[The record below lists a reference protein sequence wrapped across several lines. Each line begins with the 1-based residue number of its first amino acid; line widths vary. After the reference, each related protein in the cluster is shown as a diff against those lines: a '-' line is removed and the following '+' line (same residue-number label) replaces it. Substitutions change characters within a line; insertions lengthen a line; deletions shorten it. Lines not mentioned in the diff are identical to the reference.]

1 MTIVVIGPLTQD
13 QIITSNSK
21 TSAAGGASYFQSFV
35 FEEFNMDYVAVANF
49 NNLDLIKDFPN
60 LGNLIP
66 IVGDD
71 THYFIN
77 EYPEGDNSD
86 IRKQYSNFADI
97 PLLKNQLEFVLDDIF
112 EIDAFILNPLNRN
125 DFPVET
131 VDYLKTFNVPIYL
144 SVQGFLRLPDE
155 KIDDKNYSIKLEMYN
170 DLEDILNGVTGIF
183 LDESEAKI
191 VFDDGNYNKY
201 DIDEIVIT
209 NGSDGSR
216 IIVESDEIKIEAV
229 EVDNIM
235 DATGCGDTYM
245 AGYLYMRKRGASYQ
259 EAGCFAAAMCSVKLQ
274 SYGPFG
280 GTEEEVHSIIKKE
293 NAVI

>member
-35 FEEFNMDYVAVANF
+35 FEAFNMDYVAVANF

-77 EYPEGDNSD
+77 EYPENDNLD

-97 PLLKNQLEFVLDDIF
+97 SLLKNQLEFVLDGIF

-155 KIDDKNYSIKLEMYN
+155 KVDDKNYSIKLEMYN

-201 DIDEIVIT
+201 DMDEIVIT

-245 AGYLYMRKRGASYQ
+245 AAYILKRLLLDSPK
-259 EAGCFAAAMCSVKLQ
+259 EAGEFASLIASEKLM
-274 SYGPFG
+274 SFGPYK
-280 GTEEEVHSIIKKE
+280 SLI
-293 NAVI
+293 

>member
-35 FEEFNMDYVAVANF
+35 FEAFNMDYVAVANF

-77 EYPEGDNSD
+77 EYPENDNLD

-97 PLLKNQLEFVLDDIF
+97 PLLKNQLEFVLDGIF

-131 VDYLKTFNVPIYL
+131 VDYLKTFNEPIYL

-155 KIDDKNYSIKLEMYN
+155 KVDDKNYSIKLEMYN

-201 DIDEIVIT
+201 DMDEIVIT

-245 AGYLYMRKRGASYQ
+245 AAYILKRLLLDSPK
-259 EAGCFAAAMCSVKLQ
+259 EAGEFASLIASEKLM
-274 SYGPFG
+274 SFGPYK
-280 GTEEEVHSIIKKE
+280 SLI
-293 NAVI
+293 

>member
-77 EYPEGDNSD
+77 EYPEWDNSD

-245 AGYLYMRKRGASYQ
+245 AAYILKRLLLDSPK
-259 EAGCFAAAMCSVKLQ
+259 EAGEFASLIASEKLM
-274 SYGPFG
+274 SFGPYK
-280 GTEEEVHSIIKKE
+280 SLI
-293 NAVI
+293 

>member
-21 TSAAGGASYFQSFV
+21 TSVAGGASYFQSFV
-35 FEEFNMDYVAVANF
+35 FEEFNMDYVVVANF

-77 EYPEGDNSD
+77 EYPERDNSD
-86 IRKQYSNFADI
+86 IRKQYTNFADI

-155 KIDDKNYSIKLEMYN
+155 KVDDKNYSIKLEMYN

-201 DIDEIVIT
+201 DMDEIVIT

-245 AGYLYMRKRGASYQ
+245 AAYILKRLLLDSPK
-259 EAGCFAAAMCSVKLQ
+259 EAGEFASLIASEKLM
-274 SYGPFG
+274 SFGPYK
-280 GTEEEVHSIIKKE
+280 SLI
-293 NAVI
+293 

>member
-1 MTIVVIGPLTQD
+1 MAIVVIGPLTQD

-86 IRKQYSNFADI
+86 IRKQYTNFADI

-245 AGYLYMRKRGASYQ
+245 AAYILKRLLLDSPK
-259 EAGCFAAAMCSVKLQ
+259 EAGEFASLIASEKLM
-274 SYGPFG
+274 SFGPYK
-280 GTEEEVHSIIKKE
+280 SLI
-293 NAVI
+293 

>member
-86 IRKQYSNFADI
+86 IRKQYTNFADI

-245 AGYLYMRKRGASYQ
+245 AAYILKRLLLDSPK
-259 EAGCFAAAMCSVKLQ
+259 EAGKFASLIASEKLM
-274 SYGPFG
+274 SFGPYK
-280 GTEEEVHSIIKKE
+280 SLI
-293 NAVI
+293 

>member
-1 MTIVVIGPLTQD
+1 MTIVVIGPPTQD

-35 FEEFNMDYVAVANF
+35 FEEFNMDYVVVANF

-86 IRKQYSNFADI
+86 IRKQYTNFADI

-155 KIDDKNYSIKLEMYN
+155 KVDDKNYSIKLEMYN

-201 DIDEIVIT
+201 NIDEIVIT

-216 IIVESDEIKIEAV
+216 IIVESDEIKIEAI

-245 AGYLYMRKRGASYQ
+245 AAYILKRLLLDSPK
-259 EAGCFAAAMCSVKLQ
+259 EAGEFASLIASEKLM
-274 SYGPFG
+274 SFGPYK
-280 GTEEEVHSIIKKE
+280 SLI
-293 NAVI
+293 

>member
-21 TSAAGGASYFQSFV
+21 TSVAGGASYFQSFV
-35 FEEFNMDYVAVANF
+35 FEEFNMDYVVVANF

-77 EYPEGDNSD
+77 EYPERDNSD
-86 IRKQYSNFADI
+86 IRKQYTNFADI

-131 VDYLKTFNVPIYL
+131 IDYLKTFNVPIYL

-155 KIDDKNYSIKLEMYN
+155 KVDDKNYSIKLEMYN

-245 AGYLYMRKRGASYQ
+245 AAYILKRLLLDSPK
-259 EAGCFAAAMCSVKLQ
+259 EAGEFASLIASEKLM
-274 SYGPFG
+274 SLDR
-280 GTEEEVHSIIKKE
+280 T
-293 NAVI
+293 NL

>member
-21 TSAAGGASYFQSFV
+21 TSVAGGASYFQSFV
-35 FEEFNMDYVAVANF
+35 FEEFNMDYVVVANF

-77 EYPEGDNSD
+77 EYPERDNSD
-86 IRKQYSNFADI
+86 IRKQYTNFADI

-131 VDYLKTFNVPIYL
+131 IDYLKTFNVPIYL
-144 SVQGFLRLPDE
+144 SVQGFLSLPDE
-155 KIDDKNYSIKLEMYN
+155 KVDDKNYSIKLEMYN

-245 AGYLYMRKRGASYQ
+245 AAYILKRLLLDSPK
-259 EAGCFAAAMCSVKLQ
+259 EAGEFASLIASEKLM
-274 SYGPFG
+274 SFGPYK
-280 GTEEEVHSIIKKE
+280 SLI
-293 NAVI
+293 

>member
-35 FEEFNMDYVAVANF
+35 FEAFNMDYVAVANF
-49 NNLDLIKDFPN
+49 NNLDLIKDIPN

-77 EYPEGDNSD
+77 EYPENDNLD

-131 VDYLKTFNVPIYL
+131 IDYLKTFNVPIYL

-155 KIDDKNYSIKLEMYN
+155 KVDDKNYSIKLEMYN

-245 AGYLYMRKRGASYQ
+245 AAYILKRLLLDSPK
-259 EAGCFAAAMCSVKLQ
+259 EAGEFASLIASEKLM
-274 SYGPFG
+274 SFGPYK
-280 GTEEEVHSIIKKE
+280 SLI
-293 NAVI
+293 

>member
-77 EYPEGDNSD
+77 EYPENDNLD

-97 PLLKNQLEFVLDDIF
+97 PLLKNQLEFVLDGIF
-112 EIDAFILNPLNRN
+112 EIDVFILNPLNRN

-131 VDYLKTFNVPIYL
+131 IDYLKTFNVPIYL

-155 KIDDKNYSIKLEMYN
+155 KVDDKNYSIKLEMYN

-245 AGYLYMRKRGASYQ
+245 AAYILKRLLLDSQ
-259 EAGCFAAAMCSVKLQ
+259 KEAGEFASLIASEKLM
-274 SYGPFG
+274 SFGPYK
-280 GTEEEVHSIIKKE
+280 SLI
-293 NAVI
+293 

>member
-21 TSAAGGASYFQSFV
+21 TSVAGGASYFQSFV
-35 FEEFNMDYVAVANF
+35 FEEFNMDYVVVANF

-77 EYPEGDNSD
+77 EYPERDNSD
-86 IRKQYSNFADI
+86 IRKQYTNFADI

-131 VDYLKTFNVPIYL
+131 IDYLKTFNVPIYL

-155 KIDDKNYSIKLEMYN
+155 KVDDKNYSIKLEMYN

-245 AGYLYMRKRGASYQ
+245 AAYILKRLLLDSPK
-259 EAGCFAAAMCSVKLQ
+259 EAGEFASLIASEKLM
-274 SYGPFG
+274 SFG
-280 GTEEEVHSIIKKE
+280 LYKSLI
-293 NAVI
+293 

>member
-35 FEEFNMDYVAVANF
+35 FEEFNMDYVVVANF

-86 IRKQYSNFADI
+86 IRKQYTNFADI

-155 KIDDKNYSIKLEMYN
+155 KVDDKNYSIKLEMYD

-245 AGYLYMRKRGASYQ
+245 AAYILKRLLLDSPK
-259 EAGCFAAAMCSVKLQ
+259 EAGEFASLIASEKLM
-274 SYGPFG
+274 SFGPYK
-280 GTEEEVHSIIKKE
+280 SLI
-293 NAVI
+293 

>member
-21 TSAAGGASYFQSFV
+21 TSVAGGASYFQSFV
-35 FEEFNMDYVAVANF
+35 FEEFNMDYVVVANF

-77 EYPEGDNSD
+77 EYPERDNSD
-86 IRKQYSNFADI
+86 IRKQYTNFADI

-131 VDYLKTFNVPIYL
+131 IDYLKTFNVPIYL

-155 KIDDKNYSIKLEMYN
+155 KVDDKNYSIKLEMYN

-245 AGYLYMRKRGASYQ
+245 AAYILKRLLLDSPK
-259 EAGCFAAAMCSVKLQ
+259 EAGEFASLIASEKLMLF
-274 SYGPFG
+274 GPYK
-280 GTEEEVHSIIKKE
+280 SLI
-293 NAVI
+293 

>member
-21 TSAAGGASYFQSFV
+21 TSVAGGASYFQSFV

-77 EYPEGDNSD
+77 EYPERDNSD
-86 IRKQYSNFADI
+86 IRKQYTNFADI

-131 VDYLKTFNVPIYL
+131 IDYLKTFNVPIYL

-155 KIDDKNYSIKLEMYN
+155 KVDDKNYSIKLEMYN

-245 AGYLYMRKRGASYQ
+245 AAYILKRLLLDSPK
-259 EAGCFAAAMCSVKLQ
+259 EAGEFASLIASEKLM
-274 SYGPFG
+274 SFGPYK
-280 GTEEEVHSIIKKE
+280 SLI
-293 NAVI
+293 

>member
-21 TSAAGGASYFQSFV
+21 TSVAGGASYFQSFV
-35 FEEFNMDYVAVANF
+35 FEEFNMDYVVVANF

-86 IRKQYSNFADI
+86 IRKQYTNFADI

-155 KIDDKNYSIKLEMYN
+155 KVDDKNYSIKLEMYN

-245 AGYLYMRKRGASYQ
+245 AAYILKRLLLDSPK
-259 EAGCFAAAMCSVKLQ
+259 EAGEFASLIASEKLM
-274 SYGPFG
+274 SFGPYK
-280 GTEEEVHSIIKKE
+280 SLI
-293 NAVI
+293 

>member
-35 FEEFNMDYVAVANF
+35 FEEFNMDYVVVANF

-77 EYPEGDNSD
+77 EYPERDNSD
-86 IRKQYSNFADI
+86 IRKQYTNFADI

-131 VDYLKTFNVPIYL
+131 IDYLKTFNVPIYL

-155 KIDDKNYSIKLEMYN
+155 KVDDKNYSIKLEMYN

-245 AGYLYMRKRGASYQ
+245 AAYILKRLLLDSPK
-259 EAGCFAAAMCSVKLQ
+259 EAGEFASLIASEKLM
-274 SYGPFG
+274 SFGPYK
-280 GTEEEVHSIIKKE
+280 SLI
-293 NAVI
+293 

>member
-21 TSAAGGASYFQSFV
+21 TSVAGGASYFQSFV
-35 FEEFNMDYVAVANF
+35 FEEFNMDYVVVANF

-77 EYPEGDNSD
+77 EYPERDNSD
-86 IRKQYSNFADI
+86 IRKQYTNFADI

-131 VDYLKTFNVPIYL
+131 IDYLKTFNVPIYL

-155 KIDDKNYSIKLEMYN
+155 KVDDKNYSIKLEMYN

-201 DIDEIVIT
+201 NIDEIVIT

-245 AGYLYMRKRGASYQ
+245 AAYILKRLLLDSPK
-259 EAGCFAAAMCSVKLQ
+259 EAGEFASLIASEKLM
-274 SYGPFG
+274 SFGPYK
-280 GTEEEVHSIIKKE
+280 SLI
-293 NAVI
+293 

>member
-35 FEEFNMDYVAVANF
+35 FEEFNMDYVVVANF

-86 IRKQYSNFADI
+86 IRKQYTNFADI

-245 AGYLYMRKRGASYQ
+245 AAYILKRLLLDSPK
-259 EAGCFAAAMCSVKLQ
+259 EAGEFASLIASEKLM
-274 SYGPFG
+274 SFGPYK
-280 GTEEEVHSIIKKE
+280 SLI
-293 NAVI
+293 

>member
-21 TSAAGGASYFQSFV
+21 TSVAGGASYFQSFV
-35 FEEFNMDYVAVANF
+35 FEEFNMDYVVVANF

-77 EYPEGDNSD
+77 EYPERDNSD
-86 IRKQYSNFADI
+86 IRKQYTNFADI

-131 VDYLKTFNVPIYL
+131 IDYLKTFNVPIYL

-155 KIDDKNYSIKLEMYN
+155 KVDDKNYSIKLEMYN
-170 DLEDILNGVTGIF
+170 DLEDILNGVTDIF

-245 AGYLYMRKRGASYQ
+245 AAYILKRLLLDSPK
-259 EAGCFAAAMCSVKLQ
+259 EAGEFASLIASEKLM
-274 SYGPFG
+274 SFGPYK
-280 GTEEEVHSIIKKE
+280 SLI
-293 NAVI
+293 

>member
-112 EIDAFILNPLNRN
+112 ESDAFILNPLNRN

-245 AGYLYMRKRGASYQ
+245 AAYILKRLLLDSPK
-259 EAGCFAAAMCSVKLQ
+259 EAGEFASLIASEKLM
-274 SYGPFG
+274 SFGPYK
-280 GTEEEVHSIIKKE
+280 SLI
-293 NAVI
+293 

>member
-35 FEEFNMDYVAVANF
+35 FEEFNMDYVVVANF

-86 IRKQYSNFADI
+86 IRKQYTNFADI

-155 KIDDKNYSIKLEMYN
+155 KVDDKNYSIKLEMYN

-201 DIDEIVIT
+201 NIDEIVIT

-216 IIVESDEIKIEAV
+216 IIVESDEIKIEAI

-245 AGYLYMRKRGASYQ
+245 AAYILKRLLLDSPK
-259 EAGCFAAAMCSVKLQ
+259 EAGEFASLIASEKLM
-274 SYGPFG
+274 SFGPYK
-280 GTEEEVHSIIKKE
+280 SLI
-293 NAVI
+293 

>member
-35 FEEFNMDYVAVANF
+35 FEEFNMDYVVVANF

-86 IRKQYSNFADI
+86 IRKQYTNFADI

-155 KIDDKNYSIKLEMYN
+155 KVDDKNYSIKLEMYN

-201 DIDEIVIT
+201 DMDEIVIT

-245 AGYLYMRKRGASYQ
+245 AAYILKRLLLDSPK
-259 EAGCFAAAMCSVKLQ
+259 EAGEFASLIASEKLM
-274 SYGPFG
+274 SFGPYK
-280 GTEEEVHSIIKKE
+280 SLI
-293 NAVI
+293 

>member
-245 AGYLYMRKRGASYQ
+245 AAYILKRLLLDSQ
-259 EAGCFAAAMCSVKLQ
+259 KEAGEFASLIASEKLM
-274 SYGPFG
+274 SFGPYK
-280 GTEEEVHSIIKKE
+280 SLI
-293 NAVI
+293 

>member
-77 EYPEGDNSD
+77 EYPENDNLD

-97 PLLKNQLEFVLDDIF
+97 PLLKNQLEFVLDGIF

-131 VDYLKTFNVPIYL
+131 IDYLKTFNVPIYL

-155 KIDDKNYSIKLEMYN
+155 KVDDKNYSIKLEMYN

-245 AGYLYMRKRGASYQ
+245 AAYILKRLLLDSQ
-259 EAGCFAAAMCSVKLQ
+259 KEAGEFASLIASEKLM
-274 SYGPFG
+274 SFGPYK
-280 GTEEEVHSIIKKE
+280 SLI
-293 NAVI
+293 

>member
-35 FEEFNMDYVAVANF
+35 FEEFNMDYVVVANF

-86 IRKQYSNFADI
+86 IRKQYTNFADI

-155 KIDDKNYSIKLEMYN
+155 KVDDKNYSIKLEMYN

-245 AGYLYMRKRGASYQ
+245 AAYILKRLLLDSPK
-259 EAGCFAAAMCSVKLQ
+259 EAGEFASLIASEKLM
-274 SYGPFG
+274 SFGPYK
-280 GTEEEVHSIIKKE
+280 SLI
-293 NAVI
+293 

>member
-35 FEEFNMDYVAVANF
+35 FEEFNMDYVVVANF

-86 IRKQYSNFADI
+86 IRKQYTNFADI

-131 VDYLKTFNVPIYL
+131 IDYLKTFNVPIYL

-155 KIDDKNYSIKLEMYN
+155 KVDDKNYSIKLEMYN

-245 AGYLYMRKRGASYQ
+245 AAYILKRLLLDSPK
-259 EAGCFAAAMCSVKLQ
+259 EAGEFASLIASEKLM
-274 SYGPFG
+274 SFGPYK
-280 GTEEEVHSIIKKE
+280 SLI
-293 NAVI
+293 

>member
-21 TSAAGGASYFQSFV
+21 TSVAGGASYFQSFV
-35 FEEFNMDYVAVANF
+35 FEEFNMDYVVVANF

-77 EYPEGDNSD
+77 EYPERDNSD
-86 IRKQYSNFADI
+86 IRKQYTNFADI
-97 PLLKNQLEFVLDDIF
+97 PLLKNQLEFVLDGIF

-155 KIDDKNYSIKLEMYN
+155 KVDDKNYSIKLEMYN

-201 DIDEIVIT
+201 DMDEIVIT

-245 AGYLYMRKRGASYQ
+245 AAYILKRLLLDSPK
-259 EAGCFAAAMCSVKLQ
+259 EAGEFASLIASEKLM
-274 SYGPFG
+274 SFGPYK
-280 GTEEEVHSIIKKE
+280 SLI
-293 NAVI
+293 

>member
-155 KIDDKNYSIKLEMYN
+155 KIDDKNYSIKLETYN

-245 AGYLYMRKRGASYQ
+245 AAYILKRLLLDSPK
-259 EAGCFAAAMCSVKLQ
+259 EAGEFASLIASEKLM
-274 SYGPFG
+274 SFGPYK
-280 GTEEEVHSIIKKE
+280 SLI
-293 NAVI
+293 

>member
-21 TSAAGGASYFQSFV
+21 TSVAGGASYFQSFV
-35 FEEFNMDYVAVANF
+35 FEEFNMDYVVVANF

-77 EYPEGDNSD
+77 EYPERDNSD
-86 IRKQYSNFADI
+86 IRKQYTNFADI

-131 VDYLKTFNVPIYL
+131 IDYLKTFNVPIYL

-155 KIDDKNYSIKLEMYN
+155 KVDDKNYSIKLEMYN

-245 AGYLYMRKRGASYQ
+245 AAYILKRLLLDSQ
-259 EAGCFAAAMCSVKLQ
+259 KEAGEFASLIASEKLM
-274 SYGPFG
+274 SFGPYK
-280 GTEEEVHSIIKKE
+280 SLI
-293 NAVI
+293 

>member
-21 TSAAGGASYFQSFV
+21 TSVAGGASYFQSFV
-35 FEEFNMDYVAVANF
+35 FEEFNMDYVVVANF

-77 EYPEGDNSD
+77 EYPERDNSD
-86 IRKQYSNFADI
+86 IRKQYTNFADI

-131 VDYLKTFNVPIYL
+131 IDYLKTFNVPIYL

-155 KIDDKNYSIKLEMYN
+155 KVDDKNYSIKLEMYN

-245 AGYLYMRKRGASYQ
+245 AAYILKRLLLDSPK
-259 EAGCFAAAMCSVKLQ
+259 EAGEFASLIASEKLM
-274 SYGPFG
+274 SFGPYK
-280 GTEEEVHSIIKKE
+280 SLI
-293 NAVI
+293 